1 MCITNGND
9 VHRSLHSKRCHMT
22 REGTLGHY
30 AAPKTNELQRRTSI
44 GNYCHQRL
52 SVKNILTASTNHWLT
67 QTTSKEC
74 PPKLDRGAFF
84 FRPVTAG
91 SVFTLDPSIHTYIV
105 LSGSC
110 GLALGHFSFFLP
122 SLSFSILA

>member
-1 MCITNGND
+1 M
-9 VHRSLHSKRCHMT
+9 RR
-22 REGTLGHY
+22 R
-30 AAPKTNELQRRTSI
+30 RRTSYSAGHLLVTTVI
-44 GNYCHQRL
+44 
-52 SVKNILTASTNHWLT
+52 SVYPSKILTASTNHWLT

-105 LSGSC
+105 LSGSKAC
-110 GLALGHFSFFLP
+110 GLALGHISFFLP